1 MNSITDF
8 IVPWVKSAEPYSDK
22 HMDVAWANPEII
34 RMMSNENLLSPSENV
49 LQAIVDA
56 AKLGNL
62 YPGSGPELRAKL
74 GLAAGLTGD
83 HVVLGNGSTDVIN
96 FVAHT
101 FVAPGDEV
109 VIPVPTFPMYEARVK
124 VAGGKVIQVP
134 MKPDFTWDVTD
145 ILKAVT
151 PRTKLIFTCSP
162 NNPTGNQF
170 PLADLERIL
179 ALGIPTFFDEAYYE
193 LEDEVVS
200 RAPMIVHYPHMMVNR
215 TFSKAFGLAGLRIG
229 YILCDP
235 ALASFFNRVRF
246 PWNVSQIAIAAAL
259 AAIQDLPDQQVK
271 RQNVIAGRNYIFT
284 EINKIP
290 GFKAL
295 PSEGNFVLIDAGAL
309 GVDSLAIRDRM
320 AEKGIFIR
328 PMSGHN
334 MPMGFIRITVGTP
347 EQNRLF
353 IQTFKEYIR
362 EVPAKKAGDLP

>member
-1 MNSITDF
+1 MTVITDF
-8 IVPWVKSAEPYSDK
+8 VVPWVKSAEPYSDK
-22 HMDVAWANPEII
+22 HMDVAWANPDIV
-34 RMMSNENLLSPSENV
+34 RMMSNENLLGPSENV
-49 LQAIVDA
+49 LQAILDA
-56 AKLGNL
+56 ARLGNL
-62 YPGSGPELRAKL
+62 YPGSGPELRQRL
-74 GLAAGLTGD
+74 GEAAGLTSD

-109 VIPVPTFPMYEARVK
+109 IIPVPTFPMYEARVK

-134 MKPDFTWDVTD
+134 MKPDFTWDVND

-151 PRTKLIFTCSP
+151 ARTKLIFTCSP
-162 NNPTGNQF
+162 NNPTGGQF

-193 LEDEVVS
+193 LEDVVET
-200 RAPMIVHYPHMMVNR
+200 RAPMILDHPHMMVNR

-235 ALASFFNRVRF
+235 ALASYFNRVRF
-246 PWNVSQIAIAAAL
+246 PWNVSQVAIAAAL
-259 AAIQDLPDQQVK
+259 AALDDTSDQQVK
-271 RQNVIAGRNYIFT
+271 RGNVIAGRNYIFD
-284 EINKIP
+284 EINKLP
-290 GFKAL
+290 GFKAF
-295 PSEGNFVLIDAGAL
+295 PSEGNFVLIDASYL
-309 GVDSLAIRDRM
+309 GVDSFLIRDRM

-353 IQTFKEYIR
+353 IQTFKEYIQ
-362 EVPAKKAGDLP
+362 EVRSK